1 MKSKRVMIIVIVVL
15 VLLLIFG
22 AEEVLCTHR
31 TDKESLI
38 KDDNAIPWNGE
49 QSLPRAA
56 RAQGNAIAI
65 PGFDEL
71 VFIEKEKKQA
81 VNFYNPE
88 SNDCLFLMTLL
99 VNDKQ
104 VWKSGYVAPGN
115 GERVFVVISNTDEN
129 GRILFTHDNGE
140 NTLKKNIVT
149 SGDTDVGCFY

>member
-22 AEEVLCTHR
+22 AAEVLRTHR

-65 PGFDEL
+65 PGFDEQVIIL
-71 VFIEKEKKQA
+71 
-81 VNFYNPE
+81 PPW
-88 SNDCLFLMTLL
+88 SFL
-99 VNDKQ
+99 
-104 VWKSGYVAPGN
+104 Y
-115 GERVFVVISNTDEN
+115 I
-129 GRILFTHDNGE
+129 
-140 NTLKKNIVT
+140 
-149 SGDTDVGCFY
+149 